1 MSSVQN
7 INKKIERRDID
18 EFGYFFFFAKCH
30 YCILQHEKTQKF
42 IQEQSPNCMS
52 EDKLKVLRS
61 FVKLSVLMMKFFLI
75 IGVIFSIRTLYQ
87 KWNAYKIRNYARWS
101 FRKNITKYYQENLQ
115 KPTAEDC
122 ERLVRDFPMTKTD
135 KAKTKEVSRK
145 VKDRDSLLESN
156 CCMCGKQIMEE
167 DEYHQLPVCLHNYHP
182 KCLDRLMEDGN
193 TSCILCNNNLRVA
206 TIKKIYGI
214 DMQDDQ

>member
-1 MSSVQN
+1 MLQFLPSVQE
-7 INKKIERRDID
+7 KERRFVEIRRRHA
-18 EFGYFFFFAKCH
+18 E
-30 YCILQHEKTQKF
+30 L
-42 IQEQSPNCMS
+42 
-52 EDKLKVLRS
+52 LLRAGS
-61 FVKLSVLMMKFFLI
+61 S
-75 IGVIFSIRTLYQ
+75 SQ
-87 KWNAYKIRNYARWS
+87 
-101 FRKNITKYYQENLQ
+101 RKQY
-115 KPTAEDC
+115 
-122 ERLVRDFPMTKTD
+122 RKTD